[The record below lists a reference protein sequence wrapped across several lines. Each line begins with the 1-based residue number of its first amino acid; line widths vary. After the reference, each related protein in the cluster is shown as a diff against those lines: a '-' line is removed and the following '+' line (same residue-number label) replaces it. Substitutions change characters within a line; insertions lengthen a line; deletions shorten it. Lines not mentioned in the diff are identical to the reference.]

1 MMLGLAVGDA
11 LGVTTEGRLPA
22 ERAARHGEIR
32 DYLPNRRHDGKALG
46 YPSDDTQL
54 AFRTLEEMIA
64 DGVFIPE
71 NVAARFCLNRIFG
84 IGSTVKA
91 FVANYQ
97 SGQKPWYECGPKAAG
112 NGALMRIAPMLIPH
126 LKTGTSELWVDTAL
140 SAMITHNDSASL
152 AACLAFVNMLQQ
164 LLRMASPPHPSWWLE
179 TFVTV
184 AGELEI
190 DANYRPRAPKLKG
203 FQGTLSTF
211 VTQEVTKAYEHNL
224 SVLEACNSWFS
235 GAYLLETVPSVIFI
249 CMNHMGSFEE
259 GLVRAVNDTKDN
271 DTVAAIVGA
280 ALGALHGKHRIPQSW
295 IEKLTGRTTA
305 ADDGRVFELLERA
318 RTTWWRSA

>member
-1 MMLGLAVGDA
+1 
-11 LGVTTEGRLPA
+11 
-22 ERAARHGEIR
+22 
-32 DYLPNRRHDGKALG
+32 
-46 YPSDDTQL
+46 
-54 AFRTLEEMIA
+54 
-64 DGVFIPE
+64 
-71 NVAARFCLNRIFG
+71 
-84 IGSTVKA
+84 
-91 FVANYQ
+91 
-97 SGQKPWYECGPKAAG
+97 
-112 NGALMRIAPMLIPH
+112 MRIAPLLIPH
-126 LKTGTSELWVDTAL
+126 LKTGTAELWADTAL
-140 SAMITHNDSASL
+140 SAMLTHNDSASL

-190 DANYRPRAPKLKG
+190 DANYRPQAPKLKG

-211 VTQEVTKAYEHNL
+211 VAQEVTKAYERNL

-249 CMNHMGSFEE
+249 CMNHGANFEE
-259 GLVRAVNDTKDN
+259 GLARAVNDTKDN
-271 DTVAAIVGA
+271 DTIAAIVGA
-280 ALGALHGKHRIPQSW
+280 ALGALHGKHRIPQRW
-295 IEKLTGRTTA
+295 LEKLTGRTTA